1 MKYFDGYKVRT
12 VISVTM
18 KLIEAIFEIFIPLHM
33 TRLIDFGI
41 IQNNPKV
48 IYSSVM
54 WMVLLTLFG
63 YASSLICQV
72 NASIISQAIG
82 GRIRSDLFKH
92 DLVLTTQQVD
102 KFSSSTLTNRITT
115 DTIFI
120 QDMIARIIRLGSRA
134 PFLIGGT
141 LIALMYI
148 NQKLAIILAIT
159 IPILSAIIFSFM
171 WLTTKA
177 HEKSTHRLDRIISK
191 VSELLSGS
199 RIIRAFSKQEE
210 FDVAF
215 EEENETLFKANTKVG
230 LLSTLSN
237 PFTTLFMNLLLILL
251 IYISG
256 VEISLG
262 NMTQGQTLAVINYT
276 NQLLITLIMTMNL
289 IMLISRGSASTKRV
303 KQVLREEPYVI
314 DEGINELDTIKS
326 VSFNNVSYGFPNEK
340 RRVLK
345 NINFE
350 INKGQSLGIIGL
362 TGSGKSTLL
371 RLFPRFMDTSEGSI
385 LINGESIDTF
395 KIDDLR
401 NTMGYVPQY
410 SMFLRGSLEDNILMG
425 KRTDAKKA
433 LCDAQGQDI
442 LSKGMDTII
451 EENGKNLSGGQKQR
465 VNIARALAKDSEIL
479 LLDDSFSALDAL
491 TTKNLQQVLKESY
504 KDSIQIIASQR
515 TSSVSS
521 CDLILVLD
529 QGEIVAQGSHNTLL
543 IENDIY
549 REIHRLQSEGS
560 ENI

>member
-1 MKYFDGYKVRT
+1 
-12 VISVTM
+12 
-18 KLIEAIFEIFIPLHM
+18 
-33 TRLIDFGI
+33 
-41 IQNNPKV
+41 
-48 IYSSVM
+48 
-54 WMVLLTLFG
+54 
-63 YASSLICQV
+63 
-72 NASIISQAIG
+72 
-82 GRIRSDLFKH
+82 
-92 DLVLTTQQVD
+92 
-102 KFSSSTLTNRITT
+102 
-115 DTIFI
+115 
-120 QDMIARIIRLGSRA
+120 
-134 PFLIGGT
+134 
-141 LIALMYI
+141 MYI

-159 IPILSAIIFSFM
+159 IPILSAIIFAFM

-210 FDVAF
+210 FDTTF
-215 EEENETLFKANTKVG
+215 EEENETLYKANAKVG
-230 LLSTLSN
+230 FLATLSN

-289 IMLISRGSASTKRV
+289 IMMISRGTASTKRV
-303 KQVLREEPYVI
+303 RKVLREIPYVK
-314 DEGINELDTIKS
+314 DGGDKQLDTVQS
-326 VSFNNVSYGFPNEK
+326 VTFENVSYGFLNEQ

-345 NINFE
+345 NINFT
-350 INKGQSLGIIGL
+350 IDKGQSLGIIGL

-371 RLFPRFMDTSEGSI
+371 RLFPRFMDVSEGSI
-385 LINGESIDTF
+385 LINNESIEEF
-395 KIDDLR
+395 RINDLR
-401 NTMGYVPQY
+401 NVMGYVPQF

-425 KRTDAKKA
+425 RDGDAESA
-433 LCDAQGQDI
+433 LLNAQGEDI
-442 LSKGMDTII
+442 YNKGMDIVI

-465 VNIARALAKDSEIL
+465 VNIARALAKESEIL

-491 TTKNLQQVLKESY
+491 TTKNLQHVLKESY

-529 QGEIVAQGSHNTLL
+529 QGEIVAKGTHETLL
-543 IENDIY
+543 LDNDIY

-560 ENI
+560 EDL